1 MAGKP
6 GKKSVRWDQDIE
18 ILQRLAVVST
28 MLLQGA
34 RPFQIAESMGTSL
47 RTAFRDIS
55 RVDELNRRAALADI
69 ETNRARSIA
78 LLREVQT
85 RAWELYR
92 TNDASVRE
100 RLAALKEA
108 RECEEQIAT
117 LQGTKKPIGIDV
129 TTKGDKL
136 TGVSAKE
143 LSDDELAGIAAGR
156 SR

>member
-47 RTAFRDIS
+47 RTAFRDIG

-69 ETNRARSIA
+69 ETNRTRSIA

-92 TNDASVRE
+92 DSEKTIDKLR
-100 RLAALKEA
+100 ALKEA
-108 RECEEQIAT
+108 RECEEQIAA